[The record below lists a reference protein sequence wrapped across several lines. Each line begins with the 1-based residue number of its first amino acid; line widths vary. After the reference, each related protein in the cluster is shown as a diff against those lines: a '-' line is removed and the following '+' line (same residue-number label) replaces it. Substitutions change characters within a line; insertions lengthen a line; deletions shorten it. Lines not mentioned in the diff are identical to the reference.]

1 MKGIR
6 GRSGKRAGFLLIEGV
21 VGLGLLTLAFSV
33 VLTVL
38 VSYGRN
44 VEANRDAARCQQAV
58 RALLEGMQTVPISE
72 VFATYNADPLDDP
85 LGAGT
90 APGSLFQVA
99 GLEAADGSA
108 FVGEIDFPA
117 VVNGGGDL
125 VLLEDIVD
133 KGMSMPRDLNAD
145 GIVDSLDHSAD
156 YVLLPVRLGVTWV
169 DSAGQR
175 SFVINHLL
183 SVR

>member
-1 MKGIR
+1 MKGFR
-6 GRSGKRAGFLLIEGV
+6 RRAGKRAGFLLIEGV
-21 VGLGLLTLAFSV
+21 VGLALLTLAFSV

-58 RALLEGMQTVPISE
+58 RALLEEMQVVSISQ
-72 VFATYNADPLDDP
+72 VFATYNSDPADDP
-85 LGAGT
+85 GGAGT
-90 APGSLFQVA
+90 APGNLFQVA
-99 GLEAADGSA
+99 GLEAADGSTL
-108 FVGEIDFPA
+108 VGAIDFPA
-117 VVNGGGDL
+117 VINGGGDL

-156 YVLLPVRLGVTWV
+156 YVLLPVRLRVAWV
-169 DSAGQR
+169 DSAGER